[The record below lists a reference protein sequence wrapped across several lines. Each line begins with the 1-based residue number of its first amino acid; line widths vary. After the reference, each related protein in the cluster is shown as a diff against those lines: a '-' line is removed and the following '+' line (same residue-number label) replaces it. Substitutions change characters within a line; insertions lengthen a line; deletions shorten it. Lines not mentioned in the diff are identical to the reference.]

1 MLDPEMSPWDIMALV
16 PIIRGSGA
24 KITDWEGGNPATGNS
39 IVATSPNLHG
49 EVLQILNASNV

>member
-24 KITDWEGGNPATGNS
+24 TITDWKGSNPATGDS
-39 IVATSPNLHG
+39 IVAASSNLHG
-49 EVLQILNASNV
+49 RVLEILKAGA